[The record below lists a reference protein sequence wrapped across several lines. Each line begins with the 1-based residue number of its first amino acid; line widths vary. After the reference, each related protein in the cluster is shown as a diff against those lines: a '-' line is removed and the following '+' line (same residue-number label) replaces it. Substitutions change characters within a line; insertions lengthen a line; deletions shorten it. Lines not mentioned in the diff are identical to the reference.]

1 MKRPIWLALSCALVA
16 CAEAGPPPEP
26 AAIAAASAAVQVAT
40 PEPTPAAACRAR
52 IAQAERLAA
61 EPGAPGLEAKR
72 GEILGR
78 AKAEPVLFRRAPTP
92 LQDVTGEVRSLRS
105 QLASSPSPGW
115 ALHGVFKTVRNR
127 PDVARALLLSEGYL
141 YSEVPS
147 LAASFVD
154 VIELHHLFREPE
166 VTLQRGSQILHA
178 RKGKSFWYEYVDG
191 PERGQR
197 ARLLL
202 LDRVWASGGDP
213 GAPLHLD
220 LRRVVAETGIERVR
234 VRRIT
239 AEHVVI
245 DARHGGHWVPTLLSV
260 KEGAR
265 LALEC
270 QADPEAHQAEVN
282 QARGLAVRRLRAF
295 DGVRAAIVDMV
306 SEALPFDE
314 PRTEEGQQ
322 DGNLRPAWRWAYTH
336 GWDSYTFNDDSYMV
350 FDLQGRPKVP
360 QVCIDFITD
369 ALERASG
376 TWWAARSAER
386 QRLRGHVDFDEIGIE
401 NRRSVEVFLRFAKD
415 RPELFDVSPLSE
427 VERIRFL
434 DRGAFFT
441 HIGEH
446 ADRYLAGDVIAIH
459 GPRGDGEN
467 HWHSFFVYDTDPIT
481 GLPTLLASNAGRP
494 RIRTWEGEM
503 RAAPLRS
510 VHTRV
515 RPRLEWLESVIRVDA
530 ASATREPAPLISA
543 PI

>member
-1 MKRPIWLALSCALVA
+1 M
-16 CAEAGPPPEP
+16 
-26 AAIAAASAAVQVAT
+26 
-40 PEPTPAAACRAR
+40 
-52 IAQAERLAA
+52 
-61 EPGAPGLEAKR
+61 
-72 GEILGR
+72 
-78 AKAEPVLFRRAPTP
+78 
-92 LQDVTGEVRSLRS
+92 
-105 QLASSPSPGW
+105 
-115 ALHGVFKTVRNR
+115 
-127 PDVARALLLSEGYL
+127 
-141 YSEVPS
+141 
-147 LAASFVD
+147 
-154 VIELHHLFREPE
+154 
-166 VTLQRGSQILHA
+166 
-178 RKGKSFWYEYVDG
+178 
-191 PERGQR
+191 
-197 ARLLL
+197 

-245 DARHGGHWVPTLLSV
+245 DARHGNHWVPTLLSV

-459 GPRGDGEN
+459 GPRSDGEN

-510 VHTRV
+510 IHTRV